1 MPSTGEAGLLPVL
14 ESRALLLVL
23 SLLFCDVSLQLVSKD
38 LENGILRL
46 KDVPA
51 AEAFINSTEVAVIGF
66 FQTEAARGYQEFLSA
81 AARMK
86 ALSAAVC
93 GEQQV
98 WARYGIASDTI
109 SIFRK
114 ADLHQEHLNLSE
126 AKKVDADGLVR
137 FMTMNNVRYV
147 TEYNQASAV
156 GLFQSEVKT
165 HVLLLAVRGRADSDP
180 LQERFRD
187 LAPKYTGKMLFV
199 LVNGSEKSNARVL
212 EYFGLGSHD
221 LPRVGIYDGTLD
233 EKWLMPSDDI
243 TTERVQTFCDSFLA
257 GDLQKQNEAG
267 TPEDKTEL

>member
-1 MPSTGEAGLLPVL
+1 MMFLIVF
-14 ESRALLLVL
+14 
-23 SLLFCDVSLQLVSKD
+23 SLLTVCVTSEDP
-38 LENGILRL
+38 ENGVLRL

-66 FQTEAARGYQEFLSA
+66 FQTDAARGYKEFLSA
-81 AARMK
+81 AAQMTS
-86 ALSAAVC
+86 LPVAVC
-93 GEQQV
+93 GEQEV

-137 FMTMNNVRYV
+137 FMTMNNIRYV

-165 HVLLLAVRGRADSDP
+165 HVLLLANRGRTDSDP

-212 EYFGLGSHD
+212 EYFGLESRD

-233 EKWLMPSDDI
+233 EKWLMPSGEI
-243 TTERVQTFCDSFLA
+243 TAERVQSFCDSFLA
-257 GDLQKQNEAG
+257 GDLQQKEAG
-267 TPEDKTEL
+267 TSEDKTEL